1 MRRRAF
7 LGATGAALLL
17 PRGVARAAAAPA
29 VTVGLERLV
38 ADERAPLRGR
48 RVGLV
53 CHAAS
58 VTADGTHA
66 IDALRKAGVK
76 IVRLF
81 GPEHG
86 LRGAAAA
93 GEKVA
98 GGVDKKSGIPVVSL
112 YGEKSKP
119 SPQDLVGLEALI
131 VDLQDAGVRFYTYS
145 STMLLC
151 IEAAAE
157 AGIEMVVLDRP
168 NPLGGLRIEGPEVDP
183 ALPARL
189 VSMAPGPLVHGLT
202 FGEMARYATDQGRKP
217 GTVSVVAM
225 GGWSRDMTWA
235 ATGRPWVNPSPNL
248 RSAEAALAYPGT
260 CLVEATNA
268 TEGRGTDAPFLT
280 VGAPWVKPEA
290 LAREAETPGFT
301 LEPTTFTPKA
311 SPAAP
316 HPKLLGA
323 ACKGVRV
330 RVTDASAARPFT
342 LGLRLLLALKRHPE
356 FAWLREGAALDS
368 LLRTKSLRLAIERG
382 DGVDAILAEQAPGI
396 ERWRSDRAA
405 SLLYNSDVVRS

>member
-7 LGATGAALLL
+7 LGAAGAGLLV
-17 PRGVARAAAAPA
+17 PRGPAASATA
-29 VTVGLERLV
+29 VRVGLERL
-38 ADERAPLRGR
+38 AFDTRQPLKGR

-58 VTADGTHA
+58 VTADGRHA
-66 IDALRKAGVK
+66 IDVLQGAGARL
-76 IVRLF
+76 VRLF

-98 GGVDKKSGIPVVSL
+98 GGVDERSGLPVVSL
-112 YGEKSKP
+112 YGERSKP
-119 SPQDLVGLEALI
+119 SREDLAGLEALV

-151 IEAAAE
+151 LEAAAE
-157 AGIEMVVLDRP
+157 AGIEAVVLDRP
-168 NPLGGLRIEGPEVDP
+168 NPLGGLRVEGPEIDP
-183 ALPARL
+183 TLPARL

-202 FGEMARYATDQGRKP
+202 LGEMARHATDQGRKP
-217 GTVSVVAM
+217 GTVSVVTM
-225 GGWSRDMTWA
+225 SDWTRGMTWA
-235 ATGRPWVNPSPNL
+235 DTGRRWVRPSPNL

-268 TEGRGTDAPFLT
+268 SEGRGTESPFLL
-280 VGAPWVKPEA
+280 VGAPWVKPDE
-290 LAREAETPGFT
+290 LARQAATPGFA
-301 LEPTTFTPKA
+301 LEPTTFTPAA

-316 HPKLLGA
+316 APKLLGV

-330 RVTDASAARPFT
+330 RVTNPVEARPFA
-342 LGLRLLLALKRHPE
+342 LGLRLLLALRRHSE
-356 FAWLREGAALDS
+356 FAWLREGAGLDS
-368 LLRTKSLRLAIERG
+368 LLRTRALRLAIERG
-382 DGVDAILAEQAPGI
+382 DTVDAILGAQASAI
-396 ERWRSDRAA
+396 ERWRDERKP
-405 SLLYNSDVVRS
+405 SLLYSPDVITS

>member
-1 MRRRAF
+1 MRRREF
-7 LGATGAALLL
+7 LGATAAGLLL
-17 PRGVARAAAAPA
+17 PRGAARAATTPA

-38 ADERAPLRGR
+38 ADSRMPLRGR

-66 IDALRKAGVK
+66 IDALRKTGAT

-98 GGVDKKSGIPVVSL
+98 GGVDPKSGIPVVSL

-119 SPQDLVGLEALI
+119 SRQDLAGLDALI

-168 NPLGGLRIEGPEVDP
+168 NPLGGLRIEGPEIDP
-183 ALPARL
+183 TLPARL

-225 GGWSRDMTWA
+225 GGWAREMTWA

-260 CLVEATNA
+260 CLLEATNA
-268 TEGRGTDAPFLT
+268 TEGRGTDAPFLV

-290 LAREAETPGFT
+290 LAREAETPGFA
-301 LEPTTFTPKA
+301 LEPTEFTPKA

-342 LGLRLLLALKRHPE
+342 LGLRLLLALKRHPD
-356 FAWLREGAALDS
+356 FAWLREGAGLDS
-368 LLRTKSLRLAIERG
+368 LLRTKALRLAIERG

-396 ERWRSDRAA
+396 ERWRESRAA
-405 SLLYNSDVVRS
+405 SLIYNSDLVKS

>member
-119 SPQDLVGLEALI
+119 SPQDLVGLDALI

>member
-1 MRRRAF
+1 MRRREF
-7 LGATGAALLL
+7 LGATGAGLLL
-17 PRGVARAAAAPA
+17 PPGVARAAATPA
-29 VTVGLERLV
+29 VAVGLERLV
-38 ADERAPLRGR
+38 ADSRMPLRGR

-66 IDALRKAGVK
+66 IDALRKTGAK

-93 GEKVA
+93 GQKVA
-98 GGVDKKSGIPVVSL
+98 GGVDPKSGIPVVSL

-119 SPQDLVGLEALI
+119 SPQDLAGLDALI

-168 NPLGGLRIEGPEVDP
+168 NPLGGLRIEGPEIDP
-183 ALPARL
+183 TLPARL

-225 GGWSRDMTWA
+225 AGWAREMTWA

-260 CLVEATNA
+260 CLLEATNA
-268 TEGRGTDAPFLT
+268 TEGRGTDAPFLL

-290 LAREAETPGFT
+290 LAREAETPGFA
-301 LEPTTFTPKA
+301 LEPATFTPTA

-330 RVTDASAARPFT
+330 RVTDASAARPFA
-342 LGLRLLLALKRHPE
+342 LGLRLLLALKRHPD
-356 FAWLREGAALDS
+356 FAWLREGAGLDS
-368 LLRTKSLRLAIERG
+368 LLRTKALRLAIERG

-405 SLLYNSDVVRS
+405 SLLYNSEVVRS

>member
-7 LGATGAALLL
+7 LGATGASLLL
-17 PRGVARAAAAPA
+17 PRLARPAAEPP

-38 ADERAPLRGR
+38 ADSSGPLRGR
-48 RVGLV
+48 RIGLV

-58 VTADGTHA
+58 ATADGTHA
-66 IDALRKAGVK
+66 IDALRKSGAKV
-76 IVRLF
+76 VRLF

-98 GGVDKKSGIPVVSL
+98 GGVDAKSGIPVVSL

-119 SPQDLVGLEALI
+119 SPQDLAGLDALV
-131 VDLQDAGVRFYTYS
+131 VDRQDAGVRFYTYS

-151 IEAAAE
+151 VEAAAE
-157 AGIEMVVLDRP
+157 AGIETIVLDRP
-168 NPLGGLRIEGPEVDP
+168 NPLGGLRVEGPEIDP
-183 ALPARL
+183 TLPARL

-202 FGEMARYATDQGRKP
+202 FGEMARYASATAAKRGAV
-217 GTVSVVAM
+217 TVVAM
-225 GGWSRDMTWA
+225 GGWKRDMTWA

-260 CLVEATNA
+260 CLLEATNA
-268 TEGRGTDAPFLT
+268 TEGRGTDAPFLI

-290 LAREAETPGFT
+290 LAREAETPGFA
-301 LEPTTFTPKA
+301 LEPTSFQPAA

-316 HPKLLGA
+316 RPKLLDE

-368 LLRTKSLRLAIERG
+368 LLRTKAVRAAIDRG
-382 DGVDAILAEQAPGI
+382 DGVEAILAEQAPAI
-396 ERWRSDRAA
+396 ERWRSERKD
-405 SLLYNSDVVRS
+405 SLLYGSDV

>member
-17 PRGVARAAAAPA
+17 RRGEARAAAAPA

-38 ADERAPLRGR
+38 ADERMPLRGR
-48 RVGLV
+48 RIGLV

-58 VTADGTHA
+58 VTANGTHA
-66 IDALRKAGVK
+66 IDALRKTGAK
-76 IVRLF
+76 LVRLF

-86 LRGAAAA
+86 LRGEAAA
-93 GEKVA
+93 GEKVK
-98 GGVDKKSGIPVVSL
+98 GGVDPKSGIPVVSL

-119 SPQDLVGLEALI
+119 SREDLAGLDALL

-168 NPLGGLRIEGPEVDP
+168 NPLGGLRIEGPEIDP
-183 ALPARL
+183 TLPARL

-202 FGEMARYATDQGRKP
+202 IGEMARHATDQGRKP

-225 GGWSRDMTWA
+225 GGWARDMTWA

-260 CLVEATNA
+260 CLIEATNA
-268 TEGRGTDAPFLT
+268 TEGRGTDAPFLL

-290 LAREAETPGFT
+290 LAREAETPGFA
-301 LEPTTFTPKA
+301 LEPTTFTPTA

-330 RVTDASAARPFT
+330 RVTDARAARPFT
-342 LGLRLLLALKRHPE
+342 LGVRLLVALKRHPE
-356 FAWLREGAALDS
+356 FAWLREGAGLDS
-368 LLRTKSLRLAIERG
+368 LLRTKTLRLAIDRG

-396 ERWRSDRAA
+396 ERWRSERAA
-405 SLLYNSDVVRS
+405 SLLYTSDVVRS

>member
-1 MRRRAF
+1 MRRREF
-7 LGATGAALLL
+7 LGATGAGLLL
-17 PRGVARAAAAPA
+17 PPGVARAAATPA
-29 VTVGLERLV
+29 VAVGLERLV
-38 ADERAPLRGR
+38 ADSRMPLRGR

-66 IDALRKAGVK
+66 IDALRKTGAK

-93 GEKVA
+93 GQKVA
-98 GGVDKKSGIPVVSL
+98 GGVDPKSGIPVVSL

-119 SPQDLVGLEALI
+119 SPQDLAGLDALI

-168 NPLGGLRIEGPEVDP
+168 NPLGGLRIEGPEIDP
-183 ALPARL
+183 TLPARL

-225 GGWSRDMTWA
+225 AGWAREMTWA

-260 CLVEATNA
+260 CLLEATNA
-268 TEGRGTDAPFLT
+268 TEGRGTDAPFLL

-290 LAREAETPGFT
+290 LAREAETPGFA
-301 LEPTTFTPKA
+301 LEPATFTPTA

-330 RVTDASAARPFT
+330 RVTDASAARPFA
-342 LGLRLLLALKRHPE
+342 LGLRLLLALKRHPD
-356 FAWLREGAALDS
+356 FAWLREGAGLDS
-368 LLRTKSLRLAIERG
+368 LLRTKALRLAIERG